1 MTYNNSS
8 IKFALC
14 LTGLMLVNASFADEN
29 VEVMTAEGS
38 VVVSD
43 TSGKSKKPVHTKSI
57 LPPSNLLATGPTA
70 RAVIRVGENGF
81 IIVGKNSQVEID
93 KSKDKEKSGFFKQI
107 SGVVYYAF
115 NAVKGKQ
122 KPVEVRTATTTIG
135 IRGTRFLVTDVEGR
149 NEIGMR
155 KGNVSVTS
163 PEGGEFEIHKKA
175 ELDEFAAFKKEAAD
189 DIAKKEKEFKDYK
202 ENTQKEFVEFKRE
215 FALGANRMASFDGKK
230 VVEKELSEETKKD
243 MDSFESYAENWIK
256 QVKD

>member
-1 MTYNNSS
+1 MIFKISS
-8 IKFALC
+8 LKYIVC
-14 LTGLMLVNASFADEN
+14 LTGILLANLGYADEN

-38 VVVSD
+38 VLVSD
-43 TSGKSKKPVHTKSI
+43 TAGKSKKPVQTKSI

-70 RAVIRVGENGF
+70 RAVVRVGDSGF

-93 KSKDKEKSGFFKQI
+93 KSKNKEKSGFFKQI

-115 NAVKGKQ
+115 NAVRGKQ

-155 KGNVSVTS
+155 KGNVNVAS
-163 PEGGEFEIHKKA
+163 PEGGEFEIHKQA
-175 ELDEFAAFKKEAAD
+175 QVDEFQAFKQGIAD
-189 DIAKKEKEFKDYK
+189 GVAKNEKEFQDYK

-215 FALGANRMASFDGKK
+215 FSLDANRMASFDGKK
-230 VVEKELSEETKKD
+230 VVEKELSDETKKD
-243 MDSFESYAENWIK
+243 MDSFESYAEKWIK
-256 QVKD
+256 QVRD

>member
-1 MTYNNSS
+1 MTFNNTS
-8 IKFALC
+8 IKFAFC
-14 LTGLMLVNASFADEN
+14 LTGLLLASSGFADEN

-43 TSGKSKKPVHTKSI
+43 RAGKSKKSVHTKSI

-115 NAVKGKQ
+115 NSVKGKQ

-163 PEGGEFEIHKKA
+163 SEGGEFEIHKQA
-175 ELDEFAAFKKEAAD
+175 QVDEFQAFKQGIAEGV
-189 DIAKKEKEFKDYK
+189 AKKEKEFQDYK

-215 FALGANRMASFDGKK
+215 FSLEANRMASFDGKK
-230 VVEKELSEETKKD
+230 VVEKELSDETKKD
-243 MDSFESYAENWIK
+243 MDSFEAYAEKWIK

>member
-1 MTYNNSS
+1 MTFNNASM
-8 IKFALC
+8 KFAIC
-14 LTGLMLVNASFADEN
+14 LTGILFLNVSFADEN

-43 TSGKSKKPVHTKSI
+43 AAGKAKKPVQTKSI
-57 LPPSNLLATGPTA
+57 LPPSNVLTTGPTA
-70 RAVIRVGENGF
+70 RAVVRVGENGF

-93 KSKDKEKSGFFKQI
+93 KSKNKSGFFKQI

-115 NAVKGKQ
+115 NSVKGKQ
-122 KPVEVRTATTTIG
+122 RPAEVRTATTTIG

-175 ELDEFAAFKKEAAD
+175 QVDEFEAFKQEAAD
-189 DIAKKEKEFKDYK
+189 GIAKKEQEFKDYK
-202 ENTQKEFVEFKRE
+202 ENIQKEFVEYKRE
-215 FALGANRMASFDGKK
+215 FALEANRMASFDGKR
-230 VVEKELSEETKKD
+230 VVEKELSDETKKD
-243 MDSFESYAENWIK
+243 MESFESYAEKWIK

>member
-1 MTYNNSS
+1 MTYYKTSF
-8 IKFALC
+8 KFAIC
-14 LTGLMLVNASFADEN
+14 LAGLLLAYAVYADEN

-38 VVVSD
+38 VEVSD
-43 TSGKSKKPVHTKSI
+43 TAGKAKKPVQSKSI
-57 LPPSNLLATGPTA
+57 LPPSNVLATGPTA
-70 RAVIRVGENGF
+70 RAVVRVGENGF
-81 IIVGKNSQVEID
+81 IVIGKNSKVEID
-93 KSKDKEKSGFFKQI
+93 KSKDKSGFFKQI

-155 KGNVSVTS
+155 KGNVSVAS

-175 ELDEFAAFKKEAAD
+175 EMDEFAAFKKEAAD
-189 DIAKKEKEFKDYK
+189 EIAKKEQEFKDYK

-243 MDSFESYAENWIK
+243 MDTFESYAEKWIK
-256 QVKD
+256 QVQD

>member
-1 MTYNNSS
+1 MTSKNIS
-8 IKFALC
+8 IRFALC
-14 LTGLMLVNASFADEN
+14 LSGLLLAGFGIADEN

-43 TSGKSKKPVHTKSI
+43 TAGKSKKPVQTKSI
-57 LPPSNLLATGPTA
+57 LPPSNVLATGPTA
-70 RAVIRVGENGF
+70 RAVVRVGENGF

-93 KSKDKEKSGFFKQI
+93 KSKGKDKSGFFKQI

-155 KGNVSVTS
+155 KGDVSITS

-175 ELDEFAAFKKEAAD
+175 QVDEFQAFKQGIAD
-189 DIAKKEKEFKDYK
+189 GVAKGEKEFQDYK
-202 ENTQKEFVEFKRE
+202 ESTQKEFVEYKRE

-230 VVEKELSEETKKD
+230 VVEKELSEETVKD
-243 MDSFESYAENWIK
+243 MDSFETYAEKWIK